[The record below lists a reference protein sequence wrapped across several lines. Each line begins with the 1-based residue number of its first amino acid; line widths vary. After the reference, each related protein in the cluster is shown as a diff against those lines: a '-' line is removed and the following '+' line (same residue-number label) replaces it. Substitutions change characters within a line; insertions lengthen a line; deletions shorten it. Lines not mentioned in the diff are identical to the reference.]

1 MPVTVAEILVFVPR
15 IGLGLIITAA
25 TPRGGRLG
33 GYDGR
38 SGAQM
43 QADIALE
50 VNRKGEIRTGGKVN
64 NSATGGRSGFD
75 GSVDRGR
82 IESIAIALRAEGSK
96 LQIFFR
102 LF

>member
-15 IGLGLIITAA
+15 IGFGLIITAA

-38 SGAQM
+38 SWAQV

-50 VNRKGEIRTGGKVN
+50 VNRKAEIRTGGKVN

-75 GSVDRGR
+75 GIVDRGR
-82 IESIAIALRAEGSK
+82 IKSIAVALRAEGSNIK
-96 LQIFFR
+96 FFPC
-102 LF
+102 